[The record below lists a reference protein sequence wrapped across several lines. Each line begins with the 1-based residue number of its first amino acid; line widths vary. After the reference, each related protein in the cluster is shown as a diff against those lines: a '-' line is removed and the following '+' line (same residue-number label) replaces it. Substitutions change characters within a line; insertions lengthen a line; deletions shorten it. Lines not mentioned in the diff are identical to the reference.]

1 MIADIFV
8 IGLLNGCVYAL
19 LAAGFSL
26 LVSVARIINLA
37 YTAFWMIAAYLFFG
51 FMLLNFHPLLAAL
64 FSIACVVFLS
74 LVIQRF
80 MIEPVKGNTMSVLIL
95 TLAIATILEKTISFV
110 QDSLHGVYFQTVP
123 SLIKGSTVI
132 FGVSITYQYL
142 LSLFVVLMVFIG
154 LWFYLSK
161 TRYGIA
167 IRAIAEDKEVA
178 GLSGIND
185 GKVTLIVTG
194 IAMGIAAIGGIVISP
209 LYTLEPWMW
218 HEHLLVL
225 LVVVIFG
232 GLGSLKGSVLAA
244 FIIAFIEVSITFMI
258 PTMGFLRTS
267 AVMLI
272 LICVML
278 IRPQGLFGFMVEH

>member
-64 FSIACVVFLS
+64 VSIACVVFLS
-74 LVIQRF
+74 LVIQHF

-95 TLAIATILEKTISFV
+95 TLAVATILEKAISFV

-142 LSLFVVLMVFIG
+142 LSLFVVLMVLIG
-154 LWFYLSK
+154 LWFYLTK
-161 TRYGIA
+161 TKYGIA
-167 IRAIAEDKEVA
+167 IRAVAEDKDVA

-194 IAMGIAAIGGIVISP
+194 LAMGVAAIGGIVISP

-218 HEHLLVL
+218 QEHLLVL

-244 FIIAFIEVSITFMI
+244 FIIAFIEVSIIFMA
-258 PTMGFLRTS
+258 PTMGFLRT
-267 AVMLI
+267 ATVMFI
-272 LICVML
+272 LICVLL
-278 IRPQGLFGFMVEH
+278 IRPQGLFGFMVEQ